1 MKTRRGSSSSV
12 AENAPSF
19 RRRVRPTK
27 PDPIED
33 PINEEASEGADEADS
48 VDEVDDEIEHPVE
61 QVAPNLDQTELG
73 DSEQVIGSSNHL

>member
-1 MKTRRGSSSSV
+1 MKTRRGSSLSV
-12 AENAPSF
+12 AESAPSF

-48 VDEVDDEIEHPVE
+48 VDDEIEHPVE